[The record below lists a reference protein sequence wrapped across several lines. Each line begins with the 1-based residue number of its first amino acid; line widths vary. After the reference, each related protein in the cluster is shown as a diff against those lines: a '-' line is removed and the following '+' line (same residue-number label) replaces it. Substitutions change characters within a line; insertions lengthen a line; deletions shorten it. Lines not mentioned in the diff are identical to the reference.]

1 MAYLLA
7 GLLLFLGVHSLRI
20 FAEAWRAQQI
30 GRIGPLP
37 WKGLVSVL
45 SLAGFALLVWGWGM
59 ARQMPVVLW
68 QPPVGMRHAASLL
81 TLLSFVLLAAAYV
94 PGNAIKARFHHPMVL
109 GVKTWALAHLLSNG
123 NLADVILFGGF
134 LLWSV
139 LNFKASRAR
148 DRATAETHLLVVDEA
163 EAPVSKLS
171 ATLISVVAGAAVWG
185 VIAFV
190 LHAKVVGVSP
200 MG

>member
-123 NLADVILFGGF
+123 NVAHVVLFGSF
-134 LLWSV
+134 LAWAV
-139 LNFKASRAR
+139 LLFIASRRR
-148 DRATAETHLLVVDEA
+148 DRREATVYAPGRLAPTLVTV
-163 EAPVSKLS
+163 
-171 ATLISVVAGAAVWG
+171 
-185 VIAFV
+185 
-190 LHAKVVGVSP
+190 VVGVAAWAVFAFKLHGMWIGVRP
-200 MG
+200 FGGAI

>member
-123 NLADVILFGGF
+123 NVAHVVLFGSF
-134 LLWSV
+134 LAWAV
-139 LNFKASRAR
+139 LLFIASRRR
-148 DRATAETHLLVVDEA
+148 DRREATVYAPGRLAPTLVTV
-163 EAPVSKLS
+163 
-171 ATLISVVAGAAVWG
+171 
-185 VIAFV
+185 
-190 LHAKVVGVSP
+190 VVGVAAWAVFAFKLHGMWIGVRP
-200 MG
+200 FGGAM

>member
-7 GLLLFLGVHSLRI
+7 GLLMFLGVHSLRI
-20 FAEAWRAQQI
+20 FADGWRAQQI
-30 GRIGPLP
+30 ARIGPLP

-59 ARQMPVVLW
+59 ARQAPVVLW

-81 TLLSFVLLAAAYV
+81 TLLAFVLLAAAYV

-123 NLADVILFGGF
+123 NVAHVVLFGSF
-134 LLWSV
+134 LAWGV
-139 LNFKASRAR
+139 LLFIASRRR
-148 DRATAETHLLVVDEA
+148 DRREATVYAPGRLAPTLVTV
-163 EAPVSKLS
+163 
-171 ATLISVVAGAAVWG
+171 
-185 VIAFV
+185 
-190 LHAKVVGVSP
+190 VVGVAVWALFAFKLHGMWIGVRP
-200 MG
+200 FGGAM

>member
-1 MAYLLA
+1 MAYLLV

-20 FAEAWRAQQI
+20 FADGWRTQQVA
-30 GRIGPLP
+30 RIGPLP

-59 ARQMPVVLW
+59 ARQTPVVLW

-81 TLLSFVLLAAAYV
+81 TLLAFVLLAAAYV

-123 NLADVILFGGF
+123 SVAHVVLFGSF
-134 LLWSV
+134 LAWGV
-139 LNFKASRAR
+139 LLFIASRRR
-148 DRATAETHLLVVDEA
+148 DRREATVYAPGRLAPTLVTV
-163 EAPVSKLS
+163 
-171 ATLISVVAGAAVWG
+171 
-185 VIAFV
+185 
-190 LHAKVVGVSP
+190 VVGVAAWAVFAFKLHGMWIGVRP
-200 MG
+200 FGGAM

>member
-30 GRIGPLP
+30 ARIGPLP

-45 SLAGFALLVWGWGM
+45 SLAGFVLLVWGWGM
-59 ARQMPVVLW
+59 ARQAPVVVW

-81 TLLSFVLLAAAYV
+81 TLLAFVLLAAAYV

-123 NLADVILFGGF
+123 NVAHVVLFGSF
-134 LLWSV
+134 LAWGV
-139 LNFKASRAR
+139 LLFIASRRR
-148 DRATAETHLLVVDEA
+148 DRREATVYATGRLAPTLVTV
-163 EAPVSKLS
+163 
-171 ATLISVVAGAAVWG
+171 
-185 VIAFV
+185 
-190 LHAKVVGVSP
+190 VVGVAAWAVFAFKLHGMWIGVRP
-200 MG
+200 FGGAM